1 MLSAG
6 YLNDLKGCQL
16 SVISYQLQEG
26 TVKRG
31 ETLYQKHLLTDD
43 RKIFRGKT
51 EPITD
56 NHKTDN

>member
-6 YLNDLKGCQL
+6 YLNDFKGCQL
-16 SVISYQLQEG
+16 SVIGYQLQEG

-31 ETLYQKHLLTDD
+31 ETPYQKHLLTGD
-43 RKIFRGKT
+43 RKIFRKKT

-56 NHKTDN
+56 SHKTDN